1 MKKRIGLVGN
11 HAKPVIKKAAGQV
24 VDFFRDKKN
33 YELMVDSSLSHVLPN
48 SPTKIIYELIPWSD
62 LLIVL
67 GGDGTLLSIVPY
79 ISNDGPE
86 VLAVNLGQLG
96 FLTEFNP
103 IALGAALE
111 KWLKG
116 QSSIRER
123 MLLEVSSDSKKNERH
138 LVLNEAAV
146 TKGSFS
152 RILSLDVFVADQH
165 LTNYRCDGLIIST
178 PTGSTA
184 YSLSSGGPIVEPELS
199 LILITPI
206 CPHTLSNRPLLVSD
220 QYEIKI
226 VLRSDVDDAGL
237 TLDGRKGMLVI
248 PNEVISVC
256 KAKEKLH
263 LVQGENS
270 FFKIVKEK
278 LGWAG
283 AMDKIYTNKKGR
295 K

>member
-1 MKKRIGLVGN
+1 MGN
-11 HAKPVIKKAAGQV
+11 HAKPAIKKAAGQV
-24 VDFFRDKKN
+24 VNFFRDKKN
-33 YELMVDSSLSHVLPN
+33 YELMVDSSLAYVLPN
-48 SPTKIIYELIPWSD
+48 CPTKIITELIPWSD

-79 ISNDGPE
+79 ISNGGPE

-103 IALGAALE
+103 VALETALE

-116 QSSIRER
+116 QCSIRER
-123 MLLEVSSDSKKNERH
+123 MLLEVSSDTRKNERH

-152 RILSLDVFVADQH
+152 RILSLDIFVADQH

-220 QYEIKI
+220 MYEIKI
-226 VLRSDVDDAGL
+226 VLRSDMDDVGL
-237 TLDGRKGMLVI
+237 TLDGRKGMLVM
-248 PNEVISVC
+248 PNEVISVR

-270 FFKIVKEK
+270 FFEIVKEK

-283 AMDKIYTNKKGR
+283 AIGRIHTKKKGR